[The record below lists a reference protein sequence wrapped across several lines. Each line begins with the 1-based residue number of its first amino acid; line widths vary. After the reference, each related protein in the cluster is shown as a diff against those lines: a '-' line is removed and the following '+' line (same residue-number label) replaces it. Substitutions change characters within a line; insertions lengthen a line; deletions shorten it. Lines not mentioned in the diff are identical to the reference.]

1 MKTGTIKK
9 SINWEELLGAN
20 PILKNRKEIWFV
32 NELDNEISLT
42 QITRVKIKDRE
53 YSINYYSSYEVEEL
67 QIKDN
72 RAILILEL
80 KYDKKKKKGL
90 KKVNYNFTE
99 VICYFLVTFFEERLE
114 KDQDFQAVMKELDK
128 Y

>member
-1 MKTGTIKK
+1 MEKRKKMETGTIKK

-20 PILKNRKEIWFV
+20 PILKNRKEIWFI

-42 QITRVKIKDRE
+42 QITRVKIKEKE

-80 KYDKKKKKGL
+80 KYDKKK
-90 KKVNYNFTE
+90 
-99 VICYFLVTFFEERLE
+99 
-114 KDQDFQAVMKELDK
+114 
-128 Y
+128 